1 MYNVYHW
8 QQLRMDTN
16 VNIQLYLNY
25 DSDIFI
31 VIQMTSLTYECRFQ
45 NAKFNIVLHTN
56 EFIFISLFYL
66 FTHFYFFLIY

>member
-31 VIQMTSLTYECRFQ
+31 VIQMKSLTYECRFQ
-45 NAKFNIVLHTN
+45 NAKYNTHTD
-56 EFIFISLFYL
+56 EFIFTSLFYR
-66 FTHFYFFLIY
+66 FTHFYFFQIY